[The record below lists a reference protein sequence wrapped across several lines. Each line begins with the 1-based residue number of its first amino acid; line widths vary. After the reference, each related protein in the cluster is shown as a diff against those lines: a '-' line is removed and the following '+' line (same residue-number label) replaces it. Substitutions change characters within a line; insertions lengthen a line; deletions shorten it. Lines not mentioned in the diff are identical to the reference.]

1 MIRAVLDTN
10 VIISGILKEDSVP
23 GQLLKAFLEEN
34 KFLLVTSM
42 EILREIALVLRY
54 PKIQKIHGWS
64 EERIETFLLRFLE
77 VSLLTKGEIK
87 VEVIKDDP
95 EDNKFLSCAL
105 EGEADYIVTGDIHL
119 KQLKEYKGV
128 KILTPRSF
136 LEEINIDR

>member
-77 VSLLTKGEIK
+77 VSLLTKDEIK

-128 KILTPRSF
+128 KILTPRFF

>member
-77 VSLLTKGEIK
+77 VSLLTKDEIK

>member
-64 EERIETFLLRFLE
+64 EERIETFHLRFLE